1 MKKFLIILTIISV
14 LTGCSVAQSQE
25 TGPVELEIGNYV
37 FTADYLHPVKD
48 YYTSDRSNIMVV
60 VKEAEK
66 GLSQHEIEQIVF
78 EEIKKKCELEGKL
91 EEEIYRSQDPTG
103 RIDIPEGMSDLFEI
117 VSLNKGKN
125 KFYCHFFLMHLEE
138 NKDYIFMQ
146 ILNNGTDKN
155 ELFDFVES
163 VKIKGEAK

>member
-1 MKKFLIILTIISV
+1 MKKLLIISTIISM

-25 TGPVELEIGNYV
+25 SGPVELEIGNYV

-60 VKEAEK
+60 VKEVKK

-78 EEIKKKCELEGKL
+78 EQIRKKCELEGKY
-91 EEEIYRSQDPTG
+91 EEEVHRSQNPTG
-103 RIDIPEGMSDLFEI
+103 QIDIPEGISDLFEI
-117 VSLNKGKN
+117 VSLNREKD

-138 NKDYIFMQ
+138 DKDYIFMQ
-146 ILNNGTDKN
+146 ILNKDIDKN

-163 VKIKGEAK
+163 VKIKGEA